1 MAKCAFLGLGV
12 MGYPMAG
19 HLLKKGGHD
28 VTVYNRTRGKA
39 DALVAQ
45 GRPLADATR
54 QAGISAA
61 TYHRWRQEL
70 GAQNNEPAK
79 RPAEPAQDA
88 PKRIVEGEASAVRE
102 PAPAS
107 KGHQDSTG
115 SEE

>member
-1 MAKCAFLGLGV
+1 MAAKLR
-12 MGYPMAG
+12 
-19 HLLKKGGHD
+19 D
-28 VTVYNRTRGKA
+28 I
-39 DALVAQ
+39 DALVSQ
-45 GRPLADATR
+45 GQRLADAAR

-88 PKRIVEGEASAVRE
+88 PKRSVEGEASAVRE

-107 KGHQDSTG
+107 KGNQDSAG
-115 SEE
+115 FEE